1 MSTSIIDLE
10 NDFKNQKLHSIYVF
24 YGEEKYLQQEYLK
37 KIKKIFGEL
46 LLGINYIILDE
57 NSIDSLISDIETIS
71 FGYDK
76 KLIVIKNSNLFKRD
90 SKSIMKDKFKKYIQE
105 KLDVINESCVIVYI
119 EDTVHKMDFYKNVEK
134 VARVIEFKELR
145 ANDIQKRLKK
155 ICSLYKVNVSDAD
168 LLYLIE
174 VSGSK
179 MQDLINE
186 IRKLIEFAGEG
197 GTITRED
204 IDKLAIKDLQ
214 AVIFDLT
221 DYLGVKN
228 TQNALLVLD
237 NLVYNKEPLQK
248 IIITLYN
255 HFKKIYFTKLALD
268 ERKDIAVVLDLKPNQ
283 IFLINKY
290 KKQAE
295 YFNIEEIEQL
305 LKELIKVDY
314 ESKNGL
320 IDLEIGLKT
329 VLCKNC

>member
-10 NDFKNQKLHSIYVF
+10 NDLKNQKLHSIYVF

-90 SKSIMKDKFKKYIQE
+90 SKSIMKDKFKQYIQE
-105 KLDVINESCVIVYI
+105 NIDVINESCVIVFI

-228 TQNALLVLD
+228 TEKALLVLD

-295 YFNIEEIEQL
+295 YFNVEEIEQL

>member
-105 KLDVINESCVIVYI
+105 NLDVINESCVIVFI

>member
-10 NDFKNQKLHSIYVF
+10 NDLKNQKLYSIYVF

-90 SKSIMKDKFKKYIQE
+90 SKSIMKDKFKQYIQE
-105 KLDVINESCVIVYI
+105 NIDVINESCVIVFI

-228 TQNALLVLD
+228 TEKALLVLD

-295 YFNIEEIEQL
+295 YFNVEEIEQL

>member
-90 SKSIMKDKFKKYIQE
+90 SKSIMKDKFKQYIQE
-105 KLDVINESCVIVYI
+105 NIDVINESCVIVFI

-179 MQDLINE
+179 MQELINE

-197 GTITRED
+197 GTIIRED

-221 DYLGVKN
+221 DYLGVKD
-228 TQNALLVLD
+228 TEKALLVLD

-268 ERKDIAVVLDLKPNQ
+268 TRKDIAIVLDLKPNQ

-290 KKQAE
+290 KRQAE

-314 ESKNGL
+314 ESKSGL